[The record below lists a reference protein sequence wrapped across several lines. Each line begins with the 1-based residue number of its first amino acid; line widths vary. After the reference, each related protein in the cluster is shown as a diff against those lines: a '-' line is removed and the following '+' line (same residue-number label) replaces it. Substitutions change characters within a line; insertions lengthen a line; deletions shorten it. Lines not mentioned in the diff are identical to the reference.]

1 MESEEPVMTEPLLCI
16 TVLFFLG
23 WVIYLKLQVA
33 ALKIHNEKMKKALQ
47 EKVDKLK
54 KDVEIGGDEPAIW
67 GHKPG

>member
-1 MESEEPVMTEPLLCI
+1 MTDQLFCI

-33 ALKIHNEKMKKALQ
+33 DLKNRNEKMTQALH

-54 KDVEIGGDEPAIW
+54 KDVEMGDDQPVW
-67 GHKPG
+67 GHKPGATG

>member
-1 MESEEPVMTEPLLCI
+1 MTEPLLCI

-33 ALKIHNEKMKKALQ
+33 DLRVHNEKMKKALQ

-54 KDVEIGGDEPAIW
+54 KDVDIGNDEPVVW
-67 GHKPG
+67 GHKPGPAR